1 LASTS
6 IREAAAEILA
16 CCLGGEPVS
25 DELLERVLGPATG
38 ADAGA
43 AAEASRA
50 LFRDV
55 AEALADRFEPAL
67 CNTYA
72 DLFSR
77 VIAFCEPAFR
87 ADELL
92 SRYGRIR
99 TPKRFQGDGRVVREV
114 FVLSRVTLGADV
126 AITSIILD
134 AAKKRFP
141 GAEIYFAGSRKAWEL
156 FAGDA
161 RIQHVEAGYRRGGP
175 LRECL
180 AVGLGLRGLLSR
192 PGAIVI
198 DPDSRLTQLGLL
210 PVCPEQSYYFFES
223 RAYGGDGIDSLSR
236 LTKRWVAETFGVVD
250 ALPYIAPA
258 GAVPGPDGA
267 EITVSFG
274 VGENPRKR
282 IAGPF
287 EAELLRELL
296 ERGLRVV
303 VDKGAGGEEAERVER
318 AIGQLG
324 SKAGRIE
331 TWDGAFAPFAARI
344 ARSRL
349 YVGYDSAGQHVAAA
363 AKVPLVSVFAGFPSP
378 RFLAR
383 WRPEAPSPVAVIRA
397 EAGSTPEAILKRTV
411 DSIDR
416 LLKIPC

>member
-92 SRYGRIR
+92 SRYDRIR

-287 EAELLRELL
+287 EAELL
-296 ERGLRVV
+296 
-303 VDKGAGGEEAERVER
+303 
-318 AIGQLG
+318 QLG